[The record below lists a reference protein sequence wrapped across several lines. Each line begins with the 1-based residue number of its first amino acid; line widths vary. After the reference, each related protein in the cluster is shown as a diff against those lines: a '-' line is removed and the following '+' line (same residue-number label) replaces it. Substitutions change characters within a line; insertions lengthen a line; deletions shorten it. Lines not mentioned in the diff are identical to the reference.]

1 MTNDEI
7 KAIYC
12 EVQRFRDYIENFR
25 CSLAPRIPDPV
36 SFILDAPVVYQKP
49 ITNIIEAQR
58 DWLRREEESR
68 RIQQQQAEYN
78 NKLNYL
84 RALEYLDN
92 LFIILGKNDKWD
104 GIQLL
109 LVFFKEGRTNELLVA
124 EQLVQF
130 NRFDDLSKLAKLWK
144 QDRWADIKTVCNLAY
159 YKNWNEVTV
168 RLSEMTTLPEFRDLF
183 NESMFTGELKDMYQH
198 YLFLRKNNQMDE
210 ANKLYNEIAN
220 IVGIRAK
227 KLNAAQ
233 IDVLKA
239 NALHALNSTNPSAQT
254 SSQEVDSTSNE
265 KLAKLFYEECEKRF
279 VKEYHLICGETPGDD
294 GKYPVYIWEKEF
306 RYYRRVENL
315 TELYS
320 RLKKLSRSISSEIGY
335 DKPTL
340 LTEQR
345 TKEIVD
351 SLIYSS
357 ALTIEEQGIRQPN
370 EEQVFFRNGYYDM
383 DKGQFYRTDTTGYF
397 HLFCLPYDYD
407 DNAGEP
413 EIFDTMLANIFDGD
427 KKKIEL
433 SYQIIGAILSDVTRL
448 KSLFVFKGVPHGG
461 KSTLGDLIT
470 SFLSE
475 NTVESFPNMDS
486 IETTKIK
493 PYERNRKLLYIDD
506 APDKIWSSS
515 TVSYLKSRSRGLSG
529 TNAVVFKILFCT
541 NYAIS
546 CNTEEDR
553 RSLQS
558 RLVILPF
565 NKDMTKFNKNHDTS
579 TIQQMIRC
587 HFKSERQAIVK
598 KALKQF
604 KVVFDRDGAFT
615 VLDDNLSDAI
625 RVSSSSAISRST
637 AKENT
642 TRETISDK
650 NEAVCDLIR
659 QNYERTDDPERFTT
673 TASIYDFIIENMPNT
688 GGRVEDV
695 GKVVKAVFGNDY
707 TTSTKRDGKT
717 CYKITRIDSQQ

>member
-1 MTNDEI
+1 M
-7 KAIYC
+7 
-12 EVQRFRDYIENFR
+12 
-25 CSLAPRIPDPV
+25 
-36 SFILDAPVVYQKP
+36 
-49 ITNIIEAQR
+49 
-58 DWLRREEESR
+58 
-68 RIQQQQAEYN
+68 
-78 NKLNYL
+78 
-84 RALEYLDN
+84 
-92 LFIILGKNDKWD
+92 
-104 GIQLL
+104 
-109 LVFFKEGRTNELLVA
+109 
-124 EQLVQF
+124 
-130 NRFDDLSKLAKLWK
+130 
-144 QDRWADIKTVCNLAY
+144 
-159 YKNWNEVTV
+159 
-168 RLSEMTTLPEFRDLF
+168 
-183 NESMFTGELKDMYQH
+183 
-198 YLFLRKNNQMDE
+198 
-210 ANKLYNEIAN
+210 
-220 IVGIRAK
+220 
-227 KLNAAQ
+227 
-233 IDVLKA
+233 
-239 NALHALNSTNPSAQT
+239 
-254 SSQEVDSTSNE
+254 
-265 KLAKLFYEECEKRF
+265 
-279 VKEYHLICGETPGDD
+279 ICGETPGDD

-604 KVVFDRDGAFT
+604 KVVFDRGGAFT
-615 VLDDNLSDAI
+615 VLDDNLSDSI
-625 RVSSSSAISRST
+625 RVSSSPLISRSA

-642 TRETISDK
+642 TRQTISDK
-650 NEAVCDLIR
+650 NNAVCDLIC
-659 QNYERTDDPERFTT
+659 QNYERIDDSEKFTT
-673 TASIYDFIIENMPNT
+673 AASIYDFIIEHMPDT
-688 GGRVEDV
+688 GGRVEDI
-695 GKVVKAVFGNDY
+695 GKVVKALFGNDV
-707 TTSTKRDGKT
+707 TTSTRTKDGKT
-717 CYKITRIDSQQ
+717 RYKIARIDSQQ